1 VVVGAWWP
9 KVGERVRFVVQRR
22 AHPAVPLA
30 GEGVIV
36 RNIRRN
42 RAEQCDYEVSVEG
55 YGDLCFF
62 RSELAR
68 WTP

>member
-1 VVVGAWWP
+1 
-9 KVGERVRFVVQRR
+9 VGERVRFRVNRI
-22 AHPAVPLA
+22 AGLHPSTPSA

-36 RNIRRN
+36 RNITRN

>member
-1 VVVGAWWP
+1 L
-9 KVGERVRFVVQRR
+9 
-22 AHPAVPLA
+22 HPSTPSA

-36 RNIRRN
+36 RNITRN